1 MKLFLH
7 ALIVFFATMLTAG
20 LVALGAPGNGE
31 PADAALVKVAV
42 SWR

>member
-7 ALIVFFATMLTAG
+7 ALIVFFGTMLTAG
-20 LVALGAPGNGE
+20 IVALGAPGSGE
-31 PADAALVKVAV
+31 APTMALAKVVV

>member
-7 ALIVFFATMLTAG
+7 ALIVFFGTMLTAG
-20 LVALGAPGNGE
+20 IVALGAPGSGAP
-31 PADAALVKVAV
+31 PAVSLVKVAV